1 MIPSFKLSP
10 ALVAGGLLAVSLLVN
25 LWQINRHVV
34 IEKKLTAAEEAVKK
48 VKGDLAAQERLTGA
62 CSDSVAALKRE
73 AELAAEA
80 SKAAIAAARAENST
94 KTTRA
99 IKTLSTP
106 PSVPGDQ
113 CKSITSLVGDWRKG
127 RAQ

>member
-1 MIPSFKLSP
+1 MIPAIKLSP

-25 LWQINRHVV
+25 LWQINLHVKG
-34 IEKKLTAAEEAVKK
+34 EKKLTEAQESIKK
-48 VKGDLAAQERLTGA
+48 LKDDLAAQERLTGA

-80 SKAAIAAARAENST
+80 SKAAIAAAQEQNKT

>member
-25 LWQINRHVV
+25 LWQINLHVKT
-34 IEKKLTAAEEAVKK
+34 EKKLTKAQESLKTAKA
-48 VKGDLAAQERLTGA
+48 DLAAQVKLTGA
-62 CSDSVAALKRE
+62 CSDSVARLKEE
-73 AELAAEA
+73 AAIAAAA
-80 SKAAIAAARAENST
+80 SASAIAAARAQNGT
-94 KTTRA
+94 KTARA
-99 IKTLSTP
+99 IKTLSTA

-113 CKSITSLVGDWRKG
+113 CKSITTLVGDWRKG

>member
-25 LWQINRHVV
+25 LWQINRHVA

-48 VKGDLAAQERLTGA
+48 VKGDLAAQVKLTGA

-73 AELAAEA
+73 ADEAEKLHAEA
-80 SKAAIAAARAENST
+80 IQKAQAKNT
-94 KTTRA
+94 VYVTRA
-99 IKTLSTP
+99 TKTLSTAP
-106 PSVPGDQ
+106 AVPGDT
-113 CKSITSLVGDWRKG
+113 CKSIASLMGDWRKG
-127 RAQ
+127 RAP